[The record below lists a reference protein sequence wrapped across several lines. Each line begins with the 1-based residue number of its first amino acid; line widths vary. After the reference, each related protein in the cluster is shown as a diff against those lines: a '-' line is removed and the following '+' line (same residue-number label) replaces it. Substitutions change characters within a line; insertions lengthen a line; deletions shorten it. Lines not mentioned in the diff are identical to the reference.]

1 MAKSVDPHIR
11 EKRVSPASSITPNS
25 SLSPCPRYHALFVRN
40 KNGAPFVGWLHKLED
55 EIVTILSQD
64 LNLTVIDE
72 DFDYGEICD
81 KHNPDFVIFDSPGG
95 YRSVPLTIGNI
106 NARPDIPRICF
117 TNNQDPHDTS
127 RVALLRMMDELKIEK
142 FFSTTGAATMRQSPE
157 LMGRIFIAPR
167 YFDGEIYKDYGLQKD
182 IPVSVFGWGVAPDFY
197 SWRTSVVQQIFNYFP
212 TFIYTHPGYGAKTE
226 RYRFPVEGVDYA
238 KMLNRSH
245 FSLADTTRLDYL
257 VFKHL
262 EIPASGSV
270 LVSSPTPD
278 VFYYG
283 FRDMENCILGS
294 GMELFQKIAHVAN
307 DPNLYEAMRKS
318 GHDLVHSRFT
328 YNQWHYIRDWY
339 SCQRSLRPGET
350 VQQQG
355 VFGPFVA
362 VSGGAELPAVACD
375 PLQDSE
381 FSSGMKQAWQKIVT
395 GDRLEEA
402 EAALSDM
409 LTWLGHMTEPWMLLG
424 VIALLRGQ
432 AAKAKECFLRPCLIR
447 SSREQGNTCLDPEE
461 VVWLSLTGVL
471 TVDSVLIQQMRAEA
485 ANIRY
490 LGLRRVEWL
499 FQRQGKL
506 DVAPPTNV
514 VARQSDDRLTT
525 HWTGQLDINSWIALM
540 NRIMAAN
547 R

>member
-1 MAKSVDPHIR
+1 VDPQIG
-11 EKRVSPASSITPNS
+11 EKRVSPASSTAQNS
-25 SLSPCPRYHALFVRN
+25 SLLPHPKYRALFVRN
-40 KNGAPFVGWLHKLED
+40 KCGAQFVGWLHKLED

-64 LNLTVIDE
+64 LDLTVIDE

-81 KHNPDFVIFDSPGG
+81 KYNPDFVIFDSPGG
-95 YRSVPLTIGNI
+95 YRSVPLTISNI
-106 NARPDIPRICF
+106 NARQDIPRIGF

-127 RVALLRMMDELKIEK
+127 RVALLRKMDELKIEK

-157 LMGRIFIAPR
+157 LMGRVFIAPR
-167 YFDGEIYKDYGLQKD
+167 YFDGEIYKDYGLEKD

-197 SWRTSVVQQIFNYFP
+197 SWRTSVVHQIFNYIP

-226 RYRFPVEGVDYA
+226 RYRFPVEGVEYA

-262 EIPASGSV
+262 EIPGSGAL

-278 VFYYG
+278 VLYYG

-307 DPNLYEAMRKS
+307 DPGLYEALRKN

-328 YNQWHYIRDWY
+328 YDQWHCIRDWY
-339 SCQRSLRPGET
+339 ACQRSLRPGET

-362 VSGGAELPAVACD
+362 VSGGAELPAVSCD

-381 FSSGMKQAWQKIVT
+381 FSLGMKQTWQKILA

-402 EAALSDM
+402 EASLAHM
-409 LTWLGHMTEPWMLLG
+409 LTWLGHLAEPWMLLG

-432 AAKAKECFLRPCLIR
+432 AAKAKEFFLRPFQIR
-447 SSREQGNTCLDPEE
+447 SAREQGNTCLDPEE
-461 VVWLSLTGVL
+461 ISWLSLTAVL
-471 TVDSVLIQQMRAEA
+471 MADRDLVQQMRIEA

-490 LGLRRVEWL
+490 LGLRRVDWL
-499 FQRQGKL
+499 FQRQGNL
-506 DVAPPTNV
+506 DSVPPANI
-514 VARQSDDRLTT
+514 VARQVDDRLTT
-525 HWTGQLDINSWIALM
+525 HWTGQLDINEWSTLM

-547 R
+547 K